1 MFFVPAKVQVLEFF
15 NLPLEDEKLL
25 KEHKENVPNVMSQN
39 NSCIE
44 GNNLT
49 KYNNFKS
56 YNILYIISF
65 LYYILGIASWKDDNT
80 VKMLIYLWKEHEV
93 KFKSS
98 KIRNDTVWKEI
109 SAKMWEA
116 NSNWHYSATQ
126 CENKWKDLRKTC

>member
-1 MFFVPAKVQVLEFF
+1 MFFVPAEVQVLEFF

-44 GNNLT
+44 G
-49 KYNNFKS
+49 
-56 YNILYIISF
+56 
-65 LYYILGIASWKDDNT
+65 IASWKDDNT
-80 VKMLIYLWKEHEV
+80 IKMLIYLWKEHEV

-98 KIRNDTVWKEI
+98 KIQNDTVWKEI